1 VDFHTTKPIYPV
13 TNCHLNAMV
22 ADTQK
27 WEQSAAF
34 LLDCHHGVRVKND
47 RLGFFIPYRNKGVPA
62 RYVPDFIL
70 ETDTG
75 LNVIAEI
82 KGQVTDS
89 ADVKAKAAQR
99 WANAVNRLGRA
110 RKRKS
115 RRRPTAWG

>member
-1 VDFHTTKPIYPV
+1 MVIVDASIGLVK
-13 TNCHLNAMV
+13 
-22 ADTQK
+22 K
-27 WEQSAAF
+27 W
-34 LLDCHHGVRVKND
+34 VKND

-99 WANAVNRLGRA
+99 WANAVNRLGQHGMWRYLLVTDPGTLGKA
-110 RKRKS
+110 LNAYT
-115 RRRPTAWG
+115 TAKWDEGQFELR